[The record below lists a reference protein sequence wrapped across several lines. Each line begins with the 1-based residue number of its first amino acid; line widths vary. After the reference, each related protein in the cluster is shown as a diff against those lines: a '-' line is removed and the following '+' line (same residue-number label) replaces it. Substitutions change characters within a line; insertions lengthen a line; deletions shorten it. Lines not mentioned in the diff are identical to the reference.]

1 MLNAQ
6 KGRFRKMKTKH
17 ECLTG
22 KLLQVSFR
30 AEGTRVGLYKD
41 FFFRGD
47 PYTFRPL
54 LRVCQLIS

>member
-41 FFFRGD
+41 TLKGLSINKLTS
-47 PYTFRPL
+47 Y
-54 LRVCQLIS
+54 